1 MTESVM
7 RKPVFVTAL
16 LVGLALT
23 MSPASAAIRVNF
35 ISPERY
41 HDEDFRSASR
51 REGILLEFRK
61 FFERLGGQYLKPGET
76 LDVEVLDI
84 DLAGEYEPWRPSL
97 NDVRILRDV
106 TPPSF
111 KLRYTLT
118 RGKSMLM
125 KNEETI
131 TDMNYLSDISAHN
144 STDRFAYEKD
154 MLRDW
159 FRRRFVDHNRS
170 VTD

>member
-1 MTESVM
+1 MTENVM
-7 RKPVFVTAL
+7 RKSAFITAFIVVL
-16 LVGLALT
+16 SLT
-23 MSPASAAIRVNF
+23 VSPANAAIRVSF

-41 HDEDFRSASR
+41 HDEDFRNAST
-51 REGILLEFRK
+51 REGIVLEFRK
-61 FFERLGGQYLKPGET
+61 FFDRLDSQYIKTGET

-97 NDVRILRDV
+97 NNVRILRDI

-111 KLRYTLT
+111 KLRYTLR
-118 RGKSMLM
+118 RGKVVLM

-144 STDRFAYEKD
+144 STERFAYEKN

-159 FRRRFVDHNRS
+159 FRRRFAVRTGSLVD
-170 VTD
+170 